1 MLATQRFSVA
11 EGECAVPKPS
21 EPAVF
26 KAKQFLWRGALRD
39 GDEVATKQ
47 NLKRLSDVSL
57 ASTDVPNDESPSEAI
72 GAEVTSCATDMAIKL
87 QDLLKLSVTF
97 DNLELPNVISTQ
109 ASTNCHLLHRG
120 RPAESEIEP
129 YLLTAQQMKDV
140 VRDSVYHI
148 TFSNAYTQDP
158 YFISPTAEPQR
169 QEKFGW
175 WSEINFG
182 ATMWGMQC
190 QPGSVVAAHER
201 VRSAHCINVNA
212 RVGEDVIIKDKL
224 PASALRET
232 GHAVG
237 GWFNLQGAKKVYR
250 QGVGPGPSQEEQVS
264 LRLNC
269 RYVPGLSRLC
279 ETKDG
284 NCDQD
289 EIVTGLEFENA
300 TFMKYRCCKMPRTF
314 GQTFVPGGLGRHQGV
329 GRLLLP

>member
-1 MLATQRFSVA
+1 MT
-11 EGECAVPKPS
+11 
-21 EPAVF
+21 
-26 KAKQFLWRGALRD
+26 
-39 GDEVATKQ
+39 
-47 NLKRLSDVSL
+47 
-57 ASTDVPNDESPSEAI
+57 
-72 GAEVTSCATDMAIKL
+72 
-87 QDLLKLSVTF
+87 
-97 DNLELPNVISTQ
+97 
-109 ASTNCHLLHRG
+109 
-120 RPAESEIEP
+120 
-129 YLLTAQQMKDV
+129 DV

-158 YFISPTAEPQR
+158 YFIPPTAEPQR

-224 PASALRET
+224 PASALCET

-250 QGVGPGPSQEEQVS
+250 LGVGPGPSQEEQVS

-314 GQTFVPGGLGRHQGV
+314 GQTFVPGEGLEGIKVWEGYYCPERLDVSGRPEYQLDQYTGATAVDSTGTGFLWDSSRIKGWQEPISCCQHLSTATKASCPLFVFPARYRFQF
-329 GRLLLP
+329 RL

>member
-1 MLATQRFSVA
+1 
-11 EGECAVPKPS
+11 
-21 EPAVF
+21 
-26 KAKQFLWRGALRD
+26 
-39 GDEVATKQ
+39 
-47 NLKRLSDVSL
+47 
-57 ASTDVPNDESPSEAI
+57 
-72 GAEVTSCATDMAIKL
+72 
-87 QDLLKLSVTF
+87 
-97 DNLELPNVISTQ
+97 
-109 ASTNCHLLHRG
+109 
-120 RPAESEIEP
+120 
-129 YLLTAQQMKDV
+129 MKDV

-158 YFISPTAEPQR
+158 YFIPPTAEPQR